1 MIDLNIE
8 EAKQKT
14 IELLNKKCY
23 SLVRPEFSKYSQL
36 YLNTTENLSYLEK
49 LEIKDKDVLT
59 VTGSFDQCLNL
70 VYGGANYIC
79 NFDVNILT
87 TFLAEFKC
95 AALKALDYKEYVNF
109 FSRNGTL
116 NYQMYLKLK
125 PFLNPPFQEYWDFVY
140 NLFSLDGE
148 KLSNSHLFLGIETAE
163 QLVATNPYLKSE
175 KNYSEVKQKIDGI
188 GINFEEKNLLEIGEG
203 EEQYDL
209 MLFSNIQTYLVEDYF
224 ATMKENEYLN
234 FIQNKAS
241 NQLKENGK
249 IQVAYQYKYKTKIRT
264 SENFISDLFKKN
276 YVIDEID
283 YMKNKY
289 KKIIFPSIPFSLTA
303 NVTTDTKDCIYVYEK
318 EATKRR

>member
-14 IELLNKKCY
+14 VELLNKKCY

-49 LEIKDKDVLT
+49 MDVIGKDVLT

-79 NFDVNILT
+79 NFDVNVLT
-87 TFLAEFKC
+87 TVLAGLKC
-95 AALKALDYKEYVNF
+95 AAFKALNYKEYVNF
-109 FSRNGTL
+109 FSRNDTL
-116 NYQMYLKLK
+116 SYQMYLKLK
-125 PFLNPPFQEYWDFVY
+125 PFLSTSFQEYWDFAY
-140 NLFSLDGE
+140 NLFFLDGE
-148 KLSNSHLFLGIETAE
+148 RLSNSHLFLGIETAE

-175 KNYSEVKQKIDGI
+175 KNYNETKQKIDSI

-209 MLFSNIQTYLVEDYF
+209 MFFSNIQSYLVEDYF
-224 ATMKENEYLN
+224 ATMKEDEYLD

-241 NQLKENGK
+241 NQLKDGGK
-249 IQVAYQYKYKTKIRT
+249 IQVAYRYKYKTKVRT
-264 SENFISDLFKKN
+264 SANFFSSLFKKK
-276 YVIDEID
+276 YVINEID
-283 YMKNKY
+283 YMKDKY
-289 KKIIFPSIPFSLTA
+289 KKIIFPSMPFSLTA
-303 NVTTDTKDCIYVYEK
+303 SVTTDTKDCIYVYEK
-318 EATKRR
+318 EAIKRR